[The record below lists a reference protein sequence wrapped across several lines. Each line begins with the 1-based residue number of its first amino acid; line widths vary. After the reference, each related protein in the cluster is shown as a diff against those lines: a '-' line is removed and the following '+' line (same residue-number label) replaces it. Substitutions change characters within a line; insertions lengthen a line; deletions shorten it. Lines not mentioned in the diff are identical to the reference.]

1 MAAFRGK
8 AIHTKSLN
16 GNPMRLLDRM
26 LSRFVRTGT
35 LTVIDPDGKAV
46 VHKGSPGPECT
57 IRLTEPKL
65 YRTLFLNPELKA
77 GEAYMDG
84 TLIVEKGSIRDLL
97 MIFAANRDHLR
108 DQPLQKA
115 VRDTYKKLRK
125 LGARNTLVKARANVA
140 HHYDLSNELYEMFL
154 DDDLHYSCAYFASDD
169 DTLETAQRNK
179 LRHIAA
185 KLDLK
190 PGQRVLDIGCGWG
203 GLALY
208 LAEVADVQVLGVTL
222 STEQH
227 ALATARAKARG
238 LQDKVHFE
246 LLDYR
251 KAQGPFDRIVSVGMF
266 EHVGVT
272 QHQEFFAKVKDLLTP
287 DGVAL
292 IHTIGRMG
300 GPGAV
305 SPWFRKYIFPGAHV
319 PAVSEFSA
327 AAESAKLWITDIEI
341 LRRHYAE
348 TLLHWERRFT
358 AQRAKAE
365 QWFDARFCRM
375 WEFYLIAGEIGFRY
389 GKQMVIQMQLSRAND
404 ALPITRDYLM
414 HTETA
419 LMQRERPLLQRPR

>member
-1 MAAFRGK
+1 
-8 AIHTKSLN
+8 
-16 GNPMRLLDRM
+16 MRLLDRM
-26 LSRFVRTGT
+26 LSRFVRSGT
-35 LTVIDPDGKAV
+35 LTVIDPDGNAV
-46 VHKGSPGPECT
+46 VHRGATGPECT
-57 IRLTEPKL
+57 IRLTDARL

-84 TLIVEKGSIRDLL
+84 TLVVEKGTIRDLL

-108 DQPLQKA
+108 SQPLQKA

-125 LGARNTLVKARANVA
+125 LGSRNTLVKSRANVA
-140 HHYDLSNELYEMFL
+140 HHYDLSNELYELFL
-154 DDDLHYSCAYFASDD
+154 DDDLHYSCAYFASDA
-169 DTLETAQRNK
+169 DTLETAQRQK

-203 GLALY
+203 GLAMY

-238 LQDKVHFE
+238 LQDRVQFE

-272 QHQEFFAKVKDLLTP
+272 QHQEFFAKVRDLLAP

-319 PAVSEFSA
+319 PAVSEFAA
-327 AAESAKLWITDIEI
+327 AAENAKLWITDIEI

-348 TLLHWERRFT
+348 TLLHWERRFS
-358 AQRAKAE
+358 AQRARAE
-365 QWFDARFCRM
+365 QLFDARFCRM

-389 GKQMVIQMQLSRAND
+389 GKQMVIQMQLTKAND
-404 ALPITRDYLM
+404 TLPITRDYLM
-414 HTETA
+414 QTEAA
-419 LMQRERPLLQRPR
+419 LQKRERPLVQRAS

>member
-84 TLIVEKGSIRDLL
+84 TLIVENGSIRDLL

-115 VRDTYKKLRK
+115 VRDTFKKLRK

>member
-1 MAAFRGK
+1 
-8 AIHTKSLN
+8 
-16 GNPMRLLDRM
+16 MRLLDRM

-35 LTVIDPDGKAV
+35 LTVIDPEGQAV
-46 VHKGSPGPECT
+46 AHRGQPGPECT
-57 IRLTEPKL
+57 IRLTDPKL

-84 TLIVEKGSIRDLL
+84 TLVVEKGSIRDLL

-140 HHYDLSNELYEMFL
+140 HHYDLSNTLYELFL
-154 DDDLHYSCAYFASDD
+154 DDDLHYSCAYFATPE
-169 DTLETAQRNK
+169 DTLETAQRQK

-203 GLALY
+203 GLAMY
-208 LAEVADVQVLGVTL
+208 LAEVAEVQVLGVTL
-222 STEQH
+222 STEQQ

-238 LQDKVHFE
+238 LEDRVRFE

-272 QHQEFFAKVKDLLTP
+272 QHAEYFAQVKRLLTD

-348 TLLHWERRFT
+348 TLLHWERRFQ
-358 AQRAKAE
+358 AQRATVEKL
-365 QWFDARFCRM
+365 FDARFCRM

-389 GKQMVIQMQLSRAND
+389 GKQMVIQMQLTK
-404 ALPITRDYLM
+404 ALDTLPVTRDYLL
-414 HTETA
+414 HAETA
-419 LMQRERPLLQRPR
+419 LQQRERPLQQRSA

>member
-1 MAAFRGK
+1 M
-8 AIHTKSLN
+8 H
-16 GNPMRLLDRM
+16 LLDRM

-35 LTVIDPDGKAV
+35 LTVTGPDGAAV
-46 VHKGSPGPECT
+46 VHRGAPGPQCS
-57 IRLTEPKL
+57 IRLTDPKL

-84 TLIVEKGSIRDLL
+84 TLIIEQGSIRDLL
-97 MIFAANRDHLR
+97 MIFAANREHLR
-108 DQPLQKA
+108 EQPLQKA

-125 LGARNTLVKARANVA
+125 LGARNTLVKARNNVA
-140 HHYDLSNELYEMFL
+140 HHYDLSNDLYERFL
-154 DDDLHYSCAYFASDD
+154 DDDLHYSCAYFATPE
-169 DTLETAQRNK
+169 DTLETAQRQK

-203 GLALY
+203 GMAMY
-208 LAEVADVQVLGVTL
+208 LAEVADVEVLGVTL
-222 STEQH
+222 STEQQQ
-227 ALATARAKARG
+227 LASARAKARG
-238 LQDKVHFE
+238 LQGRVRFE

-251 KAQGPFDRIVSVGMF
+251 KAEGPFDRIVSVGMF

-272 QHQEFFAKVKDLLTP
+272 QHAEYFAQVKHLLAA

-319 PAVSEFSA
+319 PAVSEFAA

-348 TLLHWERRFT
+348 TLLHWERRFQ
-358 AQRAKAE
+358 AERAHIE
-365 QWFDARFCRM
+365 QLFDARFCRM

-389 GKQMVIQMQLSRAND
+389 GKQMVIQMQLAKSID
-404 ALPITRDYLM
+404 TLPITRDYL
-414 HTETA
+414 HRAEVA
-419 LMQRERPLLQRPR
+419 LAARERPLAQRKS

>member
-1 MAAFRGK
+1 
-8 AIHTKSLN
+8 
-16 GNPMRLLDRM
+16 MRLLDRM
-26 LSRFVRTGT
+26 LSRFVRTGS
-35 LTVIDPDGKAV
+35 LTVIDPEGRSV
-46 VHKGSPGPECT
+46 VHQGKPGPSCT
-57 IRLTEPKL
+57 IRLTDPSL
-65 YRTLFLNPELKA
+65 YRTLFFNPELKA

-97 MIFAANRDHLR
+97 MIFAANREHLR

-115 VRDTYKKLRK
+115 VRDTYKRLRK

-140 HHYDLSNELYEMFL
+140 HHYDLSNTLYEMFL
-154 DDDLHYSCAYFASDD
+154 DDDLHYSCAYFSSPE

-203 GLALY
+203 GLAMY

-222 STEQH
+222 STEQQ

-238 LQDKVHFE
+238 LQDRVRFE

-251 KAQGPFDRIVSVGMF
+251 KAQGPFDRIASVGMF

-272 QHQEFFAKVKDLLTP
+272 QHAEYFAHIKRLLAD
-287 DGVAL
+287 DGAAL

-319 PAVSEFSA
+319 PAVSEFAA

-348 TLLHWERRFT
+348 TLLHWEQRFT
-358 AQRAKAE
+358 AQRAKAVTL
-365 QWFDARFCRM
+365 FDQRFCRM

-389 GKQMVIQMQLSRAND
+389 GKQMVIQMQLTKALD
-404 ALPITRDYLM
+404 TLPITRDYLL
-414 HTETA
+414 HSEAA
-419 LMQRERPLLQRPR
+419 LHKRERPLVQRTAASPPQPR

>member
-1 MAAFRGK
+1 
-8 AIHTKSLN
+8 
-16 GNPMRLLDRM
+16 MRLLDRM
-26 LSRFVRTGT
+26 LSRFVRTGS
-35 LTVIDPDGKAV
+35 LTVIDPDGIAV
-46 VHKGSPGPECT
+46 VHKGAPGPECT

-140 HHYDLSNELYEMFL
+140 HHYDLSNTLYEMFL
-154 DDDLHYSCAYFASDD
+154 DDDLHYSCAYFASAE

-203 GLALY
+203 GLAMY

-227 ALATARAKARG
+227 ALATQRAKARG
-238 LQDKVHFE
+238 LQDRVRFE

-272 QHQEFFAKVKDLLTP
+272 QHEEFFAKVRDLLAP
-287 DGVAL
+287 DGAAL

-348 TLLHWERRFT
+348 TLLHWEQRFQQ
-358 AQRAKAE
+358 QRAKAE
-365 QWFDARFCRM
+365 QMFDARFCRM

-389 GKQMVIQMQLSRAND
+389 GKQMVIQMQLSKAND
-404 ALPITRDYLM
+404 SLPITRDYLM
-414 HTETA
+414 QTEAA
-419 LMQRERPLLQRPR
+419 LQKRERPLLQRNG

>member
-1 MAAFRGK
+1 
-8 AIHTKSLN
+8 
-16 GNPMRLLDRM
+16 MRLLDRM

-35 LTVIDPDGKAV
+35 LTVIDPDGKEV
-46 VHKGSPGPECT
+46 VHQGTPGPECT
-57 IRLTEPKL
+57 IRLTDAKL

-97 MIFAANRDHLR
+97 MIFAANREHLR
-108 DQPLQKA
+108 SQPLQKA
-115 VRDTYKKLRK
+115 VRDAYKKLRK
-125 LGARNTLVKARANVA
+125 LGSRNTLVKARANVA

-154 DDDLHYSCAYFASDD
+154 DDDLHYSCAYFASEQ
-169 DTLETAQRNK
+169 DTLETAQRQK

-203 GLALY
+203 GLAMY
-208 LAEVADVQVLGVTL
+208 LAEVADVEVLGVTL

-227 ALATARAKARG
+227 ALATQRAKARG
-238 LQDKVHFE
+238 LQDRVRFE

-251 KAQGPFDRIVSVGMF
+251 RAQGPFDRIVSVGMF

-272 QHQEFFAKVKDLLTP
+272 QHAEYFAHVRDLLTP
-287 DGVAL
+287 DGAAL

-327 AAESAKLWITDIEI
+327 AAESAKLYITDIEI

-348 TLLHWERRFT
+348 TLLHWERRFQ

-365 QWFDARFCRM
+365 QLFDARFCRM

-389 GKQMVIQMQLSRAND
+389 GKQMVIQMQVAKTND
-404 ALPITRDYLM
+404 SLPITRDYLM
-414 HTETA
+414 QTEAA
-419 LMQRERPLLQRPR
+419 LQKRERPLLQRKS

>member
-1 MAAFRGK
+1 
-8 AIHTKSLN
+8 
-16 GNPMRLLDRM
+16 MRLLDRM
-26 LSRFVRTGT
+26 LSRFVRTGR
-35 LTVIDPDGKAV
+35 LTVIDPDGQAV
-46 VHKGSPGPECT
+46 VHQGAPGPECT
-57 IRLTEPKL
+57 IRLTDAKL

-84 TLIVEKGSIRDLL
+84 TLVVEQGSIRDLL

-140 HHYDLSNELYEMFL
+140 HHYDLSNELYELFL
-154 DDDLHYSCAYFASDD
+154 DDDLHYSCAYFASAE
-169 DTLETAQRNK
+169 DTLETAQRQK

-203 GLALY
+203 GLAMY

-222 STEQH
+222 STEQQ

-238 LQDKVHFE
+238 LEDRVRFE

-266 EHVGVT
+266 EHVGVL
-272 QHQEFFAKVKDLLTP
+272 QHQEYFAQVKRLLSD

-348 TLLHWERRFT
+348 TLLHWEQRFQ
-358 AQRAKAE
+358 AQRATVEKL
-365 QWFDARFCRM
+365 FDARFCRM

-389 GKQMVIQMQLSRAND
+389 GKQMVIQMQLSKALD
-404 ALPITRDYLM
+404 TLPITRDYLLQ
-414 HTETA
+414 TEVA
-419 LMQRERPLLQRPR
+419 LQKRERPLPQRVA